1 MAKQTMRGGGG
12 NRKHGRG
19 ARKPKTAKYKL
30 GNVREKNKIKR
41 ILQSN
46 GDDAATKYAS
56 KYGLTRYLMKLMVR

>member
-19 ARKPKTAKYKL
+19 SRKPKTAKYV
-30 GNVREKNKIKR
+30 GNKQRERNKIKR

-46 GDDAATKYAS
+46 GEKAATIYAA
-56 KYGLTRYLMKLMVR
+56 KFGLTRYLMKLCAR